1 MYEEFYGLKD
11 QPFRL
16 SPDPAF
22 FFGSKGHKRALAY
35 LRYGL
40 NQKEGFIVITGAPG
54 TGKTTLA
61 RALLREIG
69 RDKIIIAELN
79 TTHLDADDVLRMVA
93 ASFGLEHEGLP
104 KATLLKR
111 LESFFISRRRA
122 GYHLLLLVDES
133 QNLPY
138 GSLEELRMLSNFYLG
153 KEALL
158 QIFLLGQE
166 QFRNSL
172 YTANLEQL
180 RQRVVASSHLE
191 PLNQQETRE
200 YIEHRLT
207 LSGWKGNPQITDRAF
222 VRLYSLTKG
231 VPRRINTFC
240 ERLLLFG
247 AMEELTEIHDD
258 TIKAVAKEL
267 MYEVSA
273 KGVKLS
279 DIKPGVPKTAE
290 AVSEQQQ
297 IGLQEEDELE
307 TQKAVKEAEKVAQDA
322 EKEIDSEMLSSF
334 SDEVTQSS
342 TDAEEEDSV
351 VEDTTDI
358 DDTEVEDFTPPQTP
372 PSNGAPRVAKEMENQ
387 TLRIVASGNAAQNPN
402 YSVPQTESP
411 LVDTKPEWWD
421 LVALAVS
428 YYREPEKH
436 KNITSSKSPIPSGI
450 YESFKI
456 AIGKMTVPEFL
467 RTGSLANTDD
477 QLIKEAIRFYIKNV
491 LLSSTADYY
500 RRLGVSSD
508 AGFDKIRTHYKYLFR
523 LFQPDKEQNASNWD
537 ETFTRRINQAYGT
550 LRSSEKRKEYD
561 DFLAAL
567 AARNKTQQQTEIEE
581 IPGMQV
587 TRESID
593 SLTEKEAETTRIAAE
608 HNYDYDDD
616 KKGIPWLKIILAF
629 LLILGVATYFIFEKN
644 IQSFIETLTKNTPQ
658 SSVEN
663 IREQQASQQ
672 IQTMPVVETMPET
685 FNDDVVESK
694 NIEPEETV
702 DITPAS
708 PLQTSKTDQSS
719 LAPTFDSSGD
729 VSDLTATEAVS
740 DSMTG
745 IQVEEKIAP
754 VVEVIQ
760 KPALE
765 KRTLVK
771 QAEPVVKPE
780 PIVEKIEP
788 KNITAVTE
796 QATDKAKKLDQVG
809 DLSVPAEL
817 AKSAVAILPIETPA
831 QVAKPVAKVEKPIIS
846 VKKPVVMPEK
856 TAAKSQV
863 ISKKRLKNF
872 ITDFS
877 LAYEEGNLDAFMTY
891 FAADASTNDAANKA
905 GIRKEYQ
912 ALYDSTEMRV
922 IDLDN
927 VQWKIKKRKAIGK
940 GDFTITVLGAGG
952 GEMKSFSG
960 LIKLEVVPVGKELKI
975 KGMYHAYESE

>member
-111 LESFFISRRRA
+111 LESFFISRTRA
-122 GYHLLLLVDES
+122 GYHLLLLVDEA

-166 QFRNSL
+166 QFRNNL

-200 YIEHRLT
+200 YIEHRLK

-247 AMEELTEIHDD
+247 AMEELTEIRDD

-279 DIKPGVPKTAE
+279 DIKPGVPKSSE
-290 AVSEQQQ
+290 AADEQKRVE
-297 IGLQEEDELE
+297 QEEDEIE
-307 TQKAVKEAEKVAQDA
+307 TQKAVKEAEKVAEDA

-334 SDEVTQSS
+334 SDEVTESS
-342 TDAEEEDSV
+342 TDTEEDDSV
-351 VEDTTDI
+351 VEDTTNIEDVE
-358 DDTEVEDFTPPQTP
+358 DEDFTPPPVP
-372 PSNGAPRVAKEMENQ
+372 PTNGTSRVVKEMDNQ
-387 TLRIVASGNAAQNPN
+387 TLRVVASGNAAQNPN

-411 LVDTKPEWWD
+411 LVDTKPDWWD

-436 KNITSSKSPIPSGI
+436 KNITSSRSPIPSGI

-500 RRLGVSSD
+500 RRLGVSPD

-537 ETFTRRINQAYGT
+537 ETYTRRINQAYGT

-581 IPGMQV
+581 IPGVQV

-608 HNYDYDDD
+608 HNYDYDED
-616 KKGIPWLKIILAF
+616 KKVIPWLKIILV
-629 LLILGVATYFIFEKN
+629 LLLASGVATYFVFKTN
-644 IQSFIETLTKNTPQ
+644 IQSFISTLTKNTSQ

-663 IREQQASQQ
+663 IRDQQVSQQ
-672 IQTMPVVETMPET
+672 TQTVPVIETMPET

-694 NIEPEETV
+694 NIKPEESV
-702 DITPAS
+702 EIAPVS
-708 PLQTSKTDQSS
+708 PLQSS
-719 LAPTFDSSGD
+719 NANQLSPSPA
-729 VSDLTATEAVS
+729 SDNSADLPGLTVNEAVS
-740 DSMTG
+740 DSVTE
-745 IQVEEKIAP
+745 IQVEEKTTP
-754 VVEVIQ
+754 LVGVIQ

-765 KRTLVK
+765 KRTAVK
-771 QAEPVVKPE
+771 LPEPVVKPKPLIE
-780 PIVEKIEP
+780 KVEAK
-788 KNITAVTE
+788 KITAVTE
-796 QATDKAKKLDQVG
+796 LAVDKEQNADQVNKI
-809 DLSVPAEL
+809 DVPVPAI
-817 AKSAVAILPIETPA
+817 KSPVAMLPLGSPVE
-831 QVAKPVAKVEKPIIS
+831 VLKPVAKVEKTIIPEA
-846 VKKPVVMPEK
+846 KPVAMPK
-856 TAAKSQV
+856 KSAVKSQV
-863 ISKKRLKNF
+863 ISKERVKNF

-927 VQWKIKKRKAIGK
+927 VQWKIKKHKAIGK
-940 GDFTITVLGAGG
+940 GDFTVTVLGTGG

-960 LIKLEVVPVGKELKI
+960 LIKLEVVSVGKELKI